1 MLGFMIASVSSS
13 EACLR
18 TMFKFHVFPPLLLS
32 KSLLVIYFSRVVSGK
47 RAADQDSER
56 KPGKRLIISEQ
67 KNSQDIL
74 LGVLASCLIHIIF
87 TIQKT

>member
-1 MLGFMIASVSSS
+1 MLGFTIASVSSS

-18 TMFKFHVFPPLLLS
+18 NMFKCHVFPPFLLS
-32 KSLLVIYFSRVVSGK
+32 KSLLFIYFSRVVSGK

-56 KPGKRLIISEQ
+56 KPGKRLILSEH

-74 LGVLASCLIHIIF
+74 LGVLATCLIHMIF